1 MNESVLYTL
10 AEVAVTLAGFSG
22 VVVAFRLRGIHAWSP
37 TELRVLWLL
46 IGDSFLVLLF
56 SLLPIPLAL
65 ANWSQDALWGFCN
78 ALLGLWFIVVD
89 LLVFRAELR
98 DRSARQLITVPVISP
113 ILYALMI
120 AAVGVGIALLLSAWN
135 LIVPRGQAV
144 YVLGLIVLLAFAAL
158 EFMFFIGLMSRQGN
172 EQSDVNGKQEFEVG
186 LQPWSDG
193 DLPLLERLRGDP
205 EMNIHLGGPESPE
218 KIRERHE
225 RYRQSGISGKNPMF
239 VIVVGPENI
248 SAGSIGYWG
257 REWQGE
263 KIWETGWSVLPE
275 FQGRGIATKATAA
288 VVERAR
294 AEGKHRF
301 IHAFPSVDNGASNAI
316 CRKVG
321 FTLQGE
327 VDFEFPPGHFMR
339 CNDWRLELFTN
350 VSTPSLVEMEKKD
363 NTD

>member
-10 AEVAVTLAGFSG
+10 AEVSVTLAGFSG
-22 VVVAFRLRGIHAWSP
+22 VVVAFRLRGIQGWSP

-46 IGDSFLVLLF
+46 IGDSFLILLF

-78 ALLGLWFIVVD
+78 ALLGLWFVVVD
-89 LLVFRAELR
+89 LLVFRAERR
-98 DRSARQLITVPVISP
+98 DRAAGQLITVPIISP
-113 ILYALMI
+113 ILYALMV
-120 AAVGVGIALLLSAWN
+120 AALGIGIALLLSAWD

-144 YVLGLIVLLAFAAL
+144 YVLGLLILLAFAAL
-158 EFMFFIGLMSRQGN
+158 EFMFFIGLMSRQES
-172 EQSDVNGKQEFEVG
+172 EQKAKTDTQTIDVE
-186 LQPWSDG
+186 LRPWSDR

-205 EMNIHLGGPESPE
+205 QMNVHLGGPESPE

-225 RYRQSGISGKNPMF
+225 RYRQSGIIGKNPMF
-239 VIVVGPENI
+239 VILVGPDKI
-248 SAGSIGYWG
+248 SAGSIGYWE
-257 REWQGE
+257 RDWQGE
-263 KIWETGWSVLPE
+263 KVWETGWSVLPE
-275 FQGRGIATKATAA
+275 FQGRGIATKATMA

-301 IHAFPSVDNGASNAI
+301 IHAFPSIDNPASNAI

-339 CNDWRLELFTN
+339 CNDWRLDLSATASEAP
-350 VSTPSLVEMEKKD
+350 TPSR
-363 NTD
+363 